1 MKKLIILFLSLLIS
15 NSFSY
20 AYQNFDG
27 MYSYNEYGEGKHIST
42 SFADTNTEV
51 LFIVDFSGSMNK
63 RLGYAPKAF
72 LAIDA
77 IRAILRDTG
86 QTTKIGLRIFG
97 ITDRSI
103 YQYSESGVEYN
114 KQNLCTASELVMPIA
129 KYNNENI
136 SDSLSR
142 YKPQGATPIG
152 YALRQAIQNDFS
164 RTASLKHII
173 LITDGYETCGDDPCM
188 YISRIM
194 QMRNDIKIDVIGI
207 TVNQNEYSKLNCIAR
222 ASNGNYFSVNSP
234 DDFEV
239 KFKQAFKSSAPVNVV
254 KSPIKINNFINN
266 LGSIKYKNFAYEF
279 KN

>member
-97 ITDRSI
+97 ITDRRKEANDCKCIFADRRCQSTT
-103 YQYSESGVEYN
+103 SSN
-114 KQNLCTASELVMPIA
+114 NTAVL
-129 KYNNENI
+129 
-136 SDSLSR
+136 
-142 YKPQGATPIG
+142 
-152 YALRQAIQNDFS
+152 
-164 RTASLKHII
+164 
-173 LITDGYETCGDDPCM
+173 
-188 YISRIM
+188 
-194 QMRNDIKIDVIGI
+194 
-207 TVNQNEYSKLNCIAR
+207 
-222 ASNGNYFSVNSP
+222 
-234 DDFEV
+234 
-239 KFKQAFKSSAPVNVV
+239 
-254 KSPIKINNFINN
+254 
-266 LGSIKYKNFAYEF
+266 
-279 KN
+279 

>member
-1 MKKLIILFLSLLIS
+1 MKKLILVFFSIILST
-15 NSFSY
+15 SFSY

-27 MYSYNEYGEGKHIST
+27 KYNYNEYGRERNIST
-42 SFADTNTEV
+42 SFSDANTEV
-51 LFIVDFSGSMNK
+51 LFVVDFSGSMNK

-77 IRAILRDTG
+77 IRAILNDTG

-97 ITDRSI
+97 VTDRSI

-114 KQNLCTASELVMPIA
+114 KHNLCTASELVMPIA

-164 RTASLKHII
+164 PTASLKHII

-207 TVNQNEYSKLNCIAR
+207 TVNENEYSKLSCISR
-222 ASNGNYFSVNSP
+222 VTKGNFFAVNSP
-234 DDFEV
+234 DDFEL
-239 KFKQAFKSSAPVNVV
+239 KFRQAFKSSAPVNVV
-254 KSPIKINNFINN
+254 KSPIKINNFMNN
-266 LGSIKYKNFAYEF
+266 LGAIKYKNFAYEF